1 MIAKPEGSLIQP
13 PAVSAAILAS
23 FIDFGRETCCS
34 LDVACDREW
43 PVTNGTPL
51 TADQQ
56 RAVVDACARHLLTS
70 YGLRSL
76 APGHANYQAHYRG
89 GPRERDAAYHQG
101 TVWGWPLGPFV
112 QAHLRVYRDPIRAA
126 AFLEPFANHLRTC
139 GLGSASEIFDGGA
152 PFTPRGCIA
161 QAWTV
166 AELLRAWTATASA
179 AAAEREHL
187 AARGEQ
193 ANRTLGAAPQHKDQ
207 PRAVTEVRMA

>member
-13 PAVSAAILAS
+13 PAVSAAILPS

-43 PVTNGTPL
+43 PVTNGIPL

-56 RAVVDACARHLLTS
+56 RAVVDACVRHLLTS

-101 TVWGWPLGPFV
+101 TVWGWLLGPFV

-139 GLGSASEIFDGGA
+139 GLGSASETSTGA
-152 PFTPRGCIA
+152 RP
-161 QAWTV
+161 
-166 AELLRAWTATASA
+166 LLREGVSHKHG
-179 AAAEREHL
+179 RL
-187 AARGEQ
+187 P
-193 ANRTLGAAPQHKDQ
+193 NCCAPGQ
-207 PRAVTEVRMA
+207 PRPLRQRRSANTSPPGANKRIELSARRRNTKINHARLQK